1 MGARSSA
8 GKMYVTNGNNVDC
21 FDLAKASSA
30 HTLCYHYL
38 EERSRSS
45 YGIKTGYINISEVI
59 NDVMAHVVNFP
70 MRLSPQSDGQNV
82 EVQQLSR
89 ISLASKS
96 VVRCGDSIAENR
108 ASRRHTGVDDFI
120 SQKMAS
126 CAFPKWF
133 FSSTRRTYVHLDLS
147 PVVLNLQLSF
157 LKFYLS
163 HEPARTVR
171 LSSTDLHLLP
181 FRHH

>member
-1 MGARSSA
+1 
-8 GKMYVTNGNNVDC
+8 
-21 FDLAKASSA
+21 
-30 HTLCYHYL
+30 
-38 EERSRSS
+38 
-45 YGIKTGYINISEVI
+45 
-59 NDVMAHVVNFP
+59 
-70 MRLSPQSDGQNV
+70 
-82 EVQQLSR
+82 
-89 ISLASKS
+89 
-96 VVRCGDSIAENR
+96 
-108 ASRRHTGVDDFI
+108 VDDFI